1 MSRLALWRRRAAL
14 WSIPLLLVAVNV
26 VWLTLFES
34 GFRVRSAALDSALG
48 RARTES
54 AEVGARRAALER
66 LWTAAADH
74 RERVERLY
82 VEGFSTERARLTET
96 IRLVKDLASRAGLE
110 PQSIGYPEDTLAE
123 FGLVRRSFVFS
134 VEGSYSDLRTFLHLL
149 ELTPVFVAVN
159 QIEVADASKGRGL
172 AIALRLSTFFETV
185 EGDDAPAAGGPPGES
200 VGGGR

>member
-26 VWLTLFES
+26 AWLTLFES
-34 GFRVRSAALDSALG
+34 GFRVRSAALDSALA

-66 LWTAAADH
+66 LWSAAADN

-172 AIALRLSTFFETV
+172 SIALRLSTFFETV